1 MRTLIVGAGIA
12 GPALAYWLRRA
23 GHEVTLVE
31 KAAQL
36 RTGGYL
42 IDFWGAGFEIA
53 DSMGIVPRLLA
64 EGYVLTE
71 ARDVDDEGHVRARVD
86 PARLAGFVG
95 GRYVSIVR
103 SALARALCDSMDDGV
118 ELILGDTV
126 EALADRG
133 DHVDVE
139 FAYTA
144 PRRFDL
150 VFGADGLHSRVR
162 ELTFGAQQ
170 QFEHEL
176 GIAVAAFDVR
186 GYRPRDELTAVMHAA
201 VGSQTVRVALRED
214 VTLFLL
220 TFRHDGALPD
230 DIEAQRALVRAG
242 MAHSSG
248 ETLRILEQ
256 LPHAETLYLDR
267 ASQIRMPS
275 WSRGRVALLGD
286 AAASPSLLAGQGA
299 ALAMVEAY
307 TLAVELIRSAGDHT
321 VAFHAAQHRLMPMVV
336 AKQNGARGLGTAFAP
351 RTPGKLRLR
360 NTLFRVMGL
369 RPVADLVMGRSLR
382 DPIEVPE
389 WPGT

>member
-1 MRTLIVGAGIA
+1 MKTLIVGAGIA

-31 KAAQL
+31 KAPEL
-36 RTGGYL
+36 RSGGYL

-53 DSMGIVPRLLA
+53 DAMGLAPRLLD
-64 EGYVLTE
+64 EGYVLSE
-71 ARDVDDEGHVRARVD
+71 ARDVDDDGRVRATVD
-86 PARLAGFVG
+86 PTRLAGFVG

-103 SALARALCDSMDDGV
+103 SALARALYESLDDGV

-126 EALADRG
+126 AAMADRG
-133 DHVDVE
+133 THVDVE
-139 FAYTA
+139 FTHSSSG
-144 PRRFDL
+144 RFDL

-162 ELTFGAQQ
+162 ELAFGPER

-201 VGSQTVRVALRED
+201 VGSQTVRVALRDD

-220 TFRHDGALPD
+220 TFRHDGPLPD
-230 DIEAQRALVRAG
+230 DIEAQRQLVRVA
-242 MAHSSG
+242 MAHSG
-248 ETLRILEQ
+248 ADTPRILAE
-256 LPHAETLYLDR
+256 LPHARTLYLDR

-286 AAASPSLLAGQGA
+286 AAACPSLLAGQGA

-307 TLAVELIRSAGDHT
+307 MLAVELVHNAGDHRA
-321 VAFHAAQHRLMPMVV
+321 AFEAAQRGLMPMVV

-351 RTPGKLRLR
+351 RTRGKLRLR
-360 NTLFRVMGL
+360 NTLFRLMGM

-382 DPIEVPE
+382 DPIEVPA
-389 WPGT
+389 WPGE

>member
-1 MRTLIVGAGIA
+1 MKTLIVGAGIA

-31 KAAQL
+31 KAPEL
-36 RTGGYL
+36 RSGGYL

-53 DSMGIVPRLLA
+53 DAMGLAPRLLD
-64 EGYVLTE
+64 EGYVLSE
-71 ARDVDDEGHVRARVD
+71 ARDVDDEGRVRATVD
-86 PARLAGFVG
+86 PTRLAGFVG
-95 GRYVSIVR
+95 GRYISIVR
-103 SALARALCDSMDDGV
+103 SALARALYESLDDGV

-126 EALADRG
+126 AAMADRG
-133 DHVDVE
+133 THVDVE
-139 FAYTA
+139 FTHSA
-144 PRRFDL
+144 PGRFDL

-162 ELTFGAQQ
+162 ELAFGPER

-176 GIAVAAFDVR
+176 GIAVAAFDVP

-201 VGSQTVRVALRED
+201 VGSQTVRVALRDD

-220 TFRHDGALPD
+220 TFRHDGPLPD
-230 DIEAQRALVRAG
+230 DIEAQRQLVRVA
-242 MAHSSG
+242 MAHSG
-248 ETLRILEQ
+248 ADTPRILAE
-256 LPHAETLYLDR
+256 LPHARTLYLDR

-286 AAASPSLLAGQGA
+286 AAACPSLLAGQGA

-307 TLAVELIRSAGDHT
+307 MLAVELVHNAGDHT
-321 VAFHAAQHRLMPMVV
+321 AAFEAAQRGLMPMVV

-351 RTPGKLRLR
+351 RTRGKLRLR
-360 NTLFRVMGL
+360 NTLFRLMGM

-382 DPIEVPE
+382 DPIEVPA
-389 WPGT
+389 WPGE